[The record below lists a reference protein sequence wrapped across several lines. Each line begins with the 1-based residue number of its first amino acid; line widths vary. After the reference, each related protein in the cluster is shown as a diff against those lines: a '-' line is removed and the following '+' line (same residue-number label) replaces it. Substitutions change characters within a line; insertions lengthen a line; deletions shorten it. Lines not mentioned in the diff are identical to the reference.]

1 MTAWYLAAAAGTAM
15 LCAAVMLT
23 RQQKWRDSMTLS
35 ILGWLFVA
43 VIVFAA
49 TGGILLWL
57 LGWPSLPRA
66 AAFTT
71 TETLDLLKIALAVVA
86 GFGGVVILSV
96 NHRKQRFTE
105 KDHDLAKNQ
114 DDREQ
119 TKLFN
124 ERFAAAA
131 EHLAHDRAQVR
142 LAGVY
147 ALAELADDWEAGRQ
161 KCVDVLI
168 AYLRLAQSEDR
179 SPGAGEEEVVRTIIR
194 IIRGQAWPKVDFD
207 FTGMT
212 LEDFDLSEA
221 RFDGA
226 VVFDDVT
233 FTGTLTTFQG
243 SWFAGEFRC
252 RGARFEAGLTRFHR
266 VWFDDKTEF
275 RDCQFL
281 GDTDLQS
288 LLIDEGTVLF
298 EQCDF
303 KGTVLFDDLVANP
316 GSLTFDRCG
325 FSGPVASFDRLQI
338 GPMFEPS
345 WMSGLFGRSPV
356 NTKIPGLSFRG
367 CIVRDCE
374 LSVDNGYVVRG
385 RLKLTDLELRNS
397 KLRIRSTETS
407 HPSLWVRGID
417 AVDSTVDIPV
427 AHELWRASRPA
438 EDGSPTT

>member
-1 MTAWYLAAAAGTAM
+1 MTAWYLAAAAGAVV
-15 LCAAVMLT
+15 LFAAVTLT
-23 RQQKWRDSMTLS
+23 RQQKWRDSMSLS
-35 ILGWLFVA
+35 ILGWLFLAA
-43 VIVFAA
+43 VVLAV

-105 KDHDLAKNQ
+105 KDHDLAKKQ
-114 DDREQ
+114 DGREQ

-179 SPGAGEEEVVRTIIR
+179 SPGVGEEEVVKTIFR
-194 IIRGQAWPKVDFD
+194 IIRGQSWSEVDFD

-212 LEDFDLSEA
+212 LENFDLSEA
-221 RFDGA
+221 RFEGK
-226 VVFDDVT
+226 VVFDDVK
-233 FTGTLTTFQG
+233 FTGDRTTFKG
-243 SWFAGEFRC
+243 TWFVGEFRC
-252 RGARFEAGLTRFHR
+252 HGARFEAKTTTFHR

-275 RDCQFL
+275 RGCQFTGITNL
-281 GDTDLQS
+281 RS
-288 LLIDEGTVLF
+288 LLIDEGIVLVD
-298 EQCDF
+298 QCDF
-303 KGTVLFDDLVANP
+303 TGPVSFDDLVANP
-316 GSLTFDRCG
+316 GSLTFDRCD
-325 FSGPVASFDRLQI
+325 FSGPIASFDRLQI

-356 NTKIPGLSFRG
+356 NTKIPGLSFRR

-385 RLKLTDLELRNS
+385 RLKLTDLQLRNG